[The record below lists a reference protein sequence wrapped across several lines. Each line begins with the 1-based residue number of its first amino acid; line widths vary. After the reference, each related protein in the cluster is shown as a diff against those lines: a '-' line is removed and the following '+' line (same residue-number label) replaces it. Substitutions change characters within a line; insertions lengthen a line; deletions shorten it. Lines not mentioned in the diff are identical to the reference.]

1 MGCGTDKNEGENFM
15 WKWRK
20 FDGGSDLEAELRS
33 HRASAPEELVDRVSH
48 RIAGERRASQRA
60 WSRVAFASAVA
71 VFMLGT
77 FASFGGLSYAA
88 SGATGTFHAVKQV
101 ASGKLLVS
109 THKSSAADEYGPNK
123 PKKKQPPAGGNA
135 GVQTSLG
142 SVKASGSLPFTGL
155 SLGVTLLLSF
165 AMIVSGLALR
175 RRERRN

>member
-1 MGCGTDKNEGENFM
+1 M
-15 WKWRK
+15 WKRRK
-20 FDGGSDLEAELRS
+20 FDGGSDLEGELRS
-33 HRASAPEELVDRVSH
+33 HRASAPEELVDRVTH
-48 RIAGERRASQRA
+48 RIAAERRVHQRA

-109 THKSSAADEYGPNK
+109 THKSSASDEYGKTP
-123 PKKKQPPAGGNA
+123 PKQKPAGGNA
-135 GVQTSLG
+135 GVQASLG
-142 SVKASGSLPFTGL
+142 AGAVKSSGTLPFTGL
-155 SLGVTLLLSF
+155 SLAATLLLSL
-165 AMIVSGLALR
+165 AMIASGLALR

>member
-1 MGCGTDKNEGENFM
+1 M
-15 WKWRK
+15 WKRRK
-20 FDGGSDLEAELRS
+20 FDGGSDLEAQLRS
-33 HRASAPEELVDRVSH
+33 YRASAPEELVDRVSH
-48 RIAGERRASQRA
+48 RIAGERRAPQRA

-109 THKSSAADEYGPNK
+109 THKSSAADEYAPK
-123 PKKKQPPAGGNA
+123 PKTKQQPAGGNA

-142 SVKASGSLPFTGL
+142 SGVKASGSLPFTGL
-155 SLGVTLLLSF
+155 SLVATLLLSL
-165 AMIVSGLALR
+165 AMIASGLALR